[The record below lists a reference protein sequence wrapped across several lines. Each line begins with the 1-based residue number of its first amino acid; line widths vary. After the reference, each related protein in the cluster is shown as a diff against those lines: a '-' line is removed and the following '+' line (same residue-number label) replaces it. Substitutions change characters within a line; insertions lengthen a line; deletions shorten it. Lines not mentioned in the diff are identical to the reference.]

1 MSGTGDREGKGP
13 EVGVSWRAGG
23 KRPGRKM
30 LGVSKR
36 RVTWNRRGNSKL
48 FIRLSSQP
56 KSRR

>member
-1 MSGTGDREGKGP
+1 MLGGKTGVQEAWGSGYE
-13 EVGVSWRAGG
+13 AGG